1 MKHVKKQW
9 LSLLTLFAL
18 CLVACK
24 EFDTHYEYRDKHIL
38 QPLKVSKVKKD
49 SEKAVVYD
57 HAQFFIDP
65 RDNLSY
71 PIVNIGLQVWM
82 AANLNYEMSGSY
94 CSKSRLETYCA
105 KYGRIYS
112 WEAAKNACPAGW
124 HLPSKAE
131 LETLMTTVGGDSI
144 AGRVLKSKTGW
155 RNDGNGTDN
164 FGFNAFPGGFGSSHP
179 DFGYHIILDSLLG
192 TFWSSTKSDS
202 DKVYYMHIDFEDV
215 ATIQNSKKNWGHSVR
230 CIKD

>member
-1 MKHVKKQW
+1 MIAIFANDLISKTRAIIMKLSKLPW
-9 LSLLTLFAL
+9 LSVLTLSAL

-24 EFDTHYEYRDKHIL
+24 ELDTHNEYRG
-38 QPLKVSKVKKD
+38 KVLT
-49 SEKAVVYD
+49 
-57 HAQFFIDP
+57 HNFTDP
-65 RDNLSY
+65 RDNQSY
-71 PIVNIGLQVWM
+71 PVVNIGLQVWM

-94 CSKSRLETYCA
+94 CSKNRLETYCA

-131 LETLMTTVGGDSI
+131 WETLITTVGGDSI

-155 RNDGNGTDN
+155 RNDGNGTDD
-164 FGFNAFPGGFGSSHP
+164 FGFNALPGGFGSSHP
-179 DFGYHIILDSLLG
+179 DFGYHIILDGLIG
-192 TFWSSTKSDS
+192 TFWSSTVSDS
-202 DKVYYMHIDFEDV
+202 DKVYFMHLDYQDV
-215 ATIQNSKKNWGHSVR
+215 ATIQNPKKNWGHSVR

>member
-1 MKHVKKQW
+1 MSEKRVIIMNLSKLHW
-9 LSLLTLFAL
+9 LSVLTLLAL

-24 EFDTHYEYRDKHIL
+24 EHDTHYEHRDKLLTHN
-38 QPLKVSKVKKD
+38 
-49 SEKAVVYD
+49 
-57 HAQFFIDP
+57 FTDP
-65 RDNLSY
+65 RDNQSY
-71 PIVNIGLQVWM
+71 PVVNIGSQVWM

-94 CSKSRLETYCA
+94 CSKNRLETYCA

-112 WEAAKNACPAGW
+112 WEAAQNACPAGW

-131 LETLMTTVGGDSI
+131 WETLITTVGGDSI

-155 RNDGNGTDN
+155 SNDGNGTDD

-179 DFGYHIILDSLLG
+179 DFGYHIILDGLIG
-192 TFWSSTKSDS
+192 TFWSSTVSDS
-202 DKVYYMHIDFEDV
+202 DKVYFMHLDYQDV
-215 ATIQNSKKNWGHSVR
+215 ATIQNPKKNWGHSVR

>member
-1 MKHVKKQW
+1 MKLPKLPW
-9 LSLLTLFAL
+9 LSVLTLSAL

-24 EFDTHYEYRDKHIL
+24 ELDSHYENRGL
-38 QPLKVSKVKKD
+38 LKVKKD

-94 CSKSRLETYCA
+94 CSKNRLKTYCA
-105 KYGRIYS
+105 KYGHIYS

-131 LETLMTTVGGDSI
+131 WETLITTVGGESI
-144 AGRVLKSKTGW
+144 AGRVLKGKTGW
-155 RNDGNGTDN
+155 RNDGNGTDD
-164 FGFNAFPGGFGSSHP
+164 FGFNALPGGFGSSYP
-179 DFGYHIILDSLLG
+179 DFGYHIILDGLIG
-192 TFWSSTKSDS
+192 TFWSSTESDY
-202 DKVYYMHIDFEDV
+202 DKVFYMHMNYEDKAIV
-215 ATIQNSKKNWGHSVR
+215 LNPPKNWGHSVR